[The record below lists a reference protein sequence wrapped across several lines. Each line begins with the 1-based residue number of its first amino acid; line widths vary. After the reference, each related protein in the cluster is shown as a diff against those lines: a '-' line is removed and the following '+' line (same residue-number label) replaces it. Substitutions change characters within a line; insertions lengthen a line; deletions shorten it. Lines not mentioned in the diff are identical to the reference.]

1 MSHSHR
7 EEIAQAETD
16 FVLPPPQ
23 GRIIQIRQ
31 EVAHIISTIV
41 HPMLFPL
48 LTIGVVGYTQSH
60 NALLTLTLVMI
71 AIVFSVLP
79 VSFVVWLQVKRGVWS
94 DFDVSR
100 REQRYTLYPLTLV
113 ALGLVAFLY
122 YRLHAFYALRS
133 VNSMVFANLINSLIN
148 LFWKISAHATAAA
161 ASATLLWLFAPAWG
175 PPAAISAVMVS
186 WSRVEL
192 GRHTKGQ
199 VIAGSLVGFTSAFLA
214 YHL

>member
-1 MSHSHR
+1 MSHSHG
-7 EEIAQAETD
+7 EELTQAD
-16 FVLPPPQ
+16 AGIVVPPPQ
-23 GRIIQIRQ
+23 SRIFQARQEIARIIS
-31 EVAHIISTIV
+31 AII

-60 NALLTLTLVMI
+60 NSFLTFLLVAI
-71 AIVFSVLP
+71 AVVFSVVP

-113 ALGLVAFLY
+113 VLGFVAFTY
-122 YRLHAFYALRS
+122 YHLNAFYALRS
-133 VNSMVFANLINSLIN
+133 VGSMVFANLINSFVN

-161 ASATLLWLFAPAWG
+161 ASATLLWLFAPTWG

-199 VIAGSLVGFTSAFLA
+199 VIAGSIVGFTSAFLA
-214 YHL
+214 FHL